1 MSLCEK
7 PVIAV
12 IGAGSCSGE
21 VERLAEEVGEK
32 IAESGAV
39 LICGG
44 LAGVMTAAS
53 RGARNAGGLTIGI
66 LPGNERS
73 SANKYIDIA
82 IATGIGEARNLII
95 IKSADVVIALPGAY
109 GTLSEMAFTLKVGK
123 PLVSLGDWEISDE
136 VVRAGDAEEAVKKA
150 LELARKKV

>member
-1 MSLCEK
+1 MSFRDK
-7 PVIAV
+7 PVIGV
-12 IGAGSCSGE
+12 IGAGSCSSE
-21 VERLAEEVGEK
+21 VERLAEEVGRR

-44 LAGVMTAAS
+44 LGGVMTAAS
-53 RGARNAGGLTIGI
+53 RGASKAGGLTIGV
-66 LPGNERS
+66 LPGNDRNA
-73 SANKYIDIA
+73 ANESIDIA

-123 PLVSLGDWEISDE
+123 PLVSLGEWDISDE
-136 VVRAGDAEEAVKKA
+136 VVRAVTAEEAVKKA
-150 LELARKKV
+150 LELVRKKV